1 MNPLKILLSIVFLLS
16 FASITNALSIDEKL
30 DLVIKVHQ
38 LELKQCS
45 PNQTS
50 NIFEIKAG
58 KALFESKLLSG
69 EKNISCSDCHLKK
82 FGSGDGLPMAVGTGA
97 KGSGY
102 HRLNHGGALV
112 QRNALSLEGR
122 ANPEFKS
129 LFWDGKIQVE
139 NGQII
144 APYGKERSARFSNAL
159 AAASVL
165 PIMER
170 DELLGAKDFFST
182 NDIQRAVEDSVHHER
197 FDLVSNA
204 IRDRLNKSNSN
215 ADPSLKNA
223 LVNANINLKDIDL
236 STIGNLLSVFIQ
248 SEFPCELSRW
258 DQYISGNKEAL
269 TNNEK
274 NGAVIFYGKGRCAS
288 CHQGT
293 FLSDFSFHSI
303 GTPQGK
309 FGPHSRTRDI
319 GRAAVTSNGSD
330 LFKFRTPPLNNVSK
344 TSPYGH
350 NGVFKTLTEVVIHH
364 YDPVSFYLRN
374 PAIYEGDSFRTG
386 KLINSRDTLLS
397 GINLRSSQELDDLIS
412 FLKTL

>member
-1 MNPLKILLSIVFLLS
+1 MNSLKRFLILVFLLS
-16 FASITNALSIDEKL
+16 FASTINALSIDEKL
-30 DLVIKVHQ
+30 DLIIKVHH
-38 LELKQCS
+38 LEPKQCA
-45 PNQTS
+45 PNQTN

-82 FGSGDGLPMAVGTGA
+82 FGSADGLPIAVGTGA
-97 KGSGY
+97 TGSGY
-102 HRLNHGGALV
+102 ERFNHGGALV

-122 ANPEFKS
+122 ANPEFIS
-129 LFWDGKIQVE
+129 FFWDGKIQVE
-139 NGQII
+139 KDQII
-144 APYGKERSARFSNAL
+144 APYGKKRSARFSNAL

-170 DELLGAKDFFST
+170 DELLGAKDLFST

-204 IRDRLNKSNSN
+204 IRERLNNSTSN
-215 ADPSLKNA
+215 DGLFLKNA
-223 LVNANINLKDIDL
+223 FSNANINLEDVDL
-236 STIGNLLSVFIQ
+236 ATIGNLLSVFIQ
-248 SEFPCELSRW
+248 SDFPCELSRW
-258 DQYISGNKEAL
+258 DQYISGKKESL
-269 TNNEK
+269 TQNEK

-330 LFKFRTPPLNNVSK
+330 LFKFRTPPLNNVAK

-350 NGVFKTLTEVVIHH
+350 NGVFKTLGEVVTHH
-364 YDPVSFYLRN
+364 YDPVSFYLKN
-374 PAIYEGDSFRTG
+374 PEIYEGDSFRTG
-386 KLINSRDTLLS
+386 KLINSRDPLLS